1 MIVLAPISLGELI
14 DKITILQIKQ
24 ERIQDPIKLKNVLKE
39 LYQLIEIHSNTL
51 NETQLAFT
59 APLFHQLYHV
69 NNQLWDI
76 EDSKRK
82 HEKEQNFTEEFV
94 QLARQVYL
102 KNDLRAKI
110 KHDINLLVGSDIV
123 EEKSY

>member
-1 MIVLAPISLGELI
+1 MIVLAPISVGELI

-24 ERIQDPIKLKNVLKE
+24 ERIQDSIKLKNVLKE
-39 LYQLIEIHSNTL
+39 LYQLIEIHSRLLTVK
-51 NETQLAFT
+51 QLDDT
-59 APLFHQLYHV
+59 SPLFHQLYYV

-82 HEKEQNFTEEFV
+82 HEREQNFTEEFV

-110 KHDINLLVGSDIV
+110 KRDINLIVGSEIV

>member
-1 MIVLAPISLGELI
+1 MIVLAPISVGELI

-24 ERIQDPIKLKNVLKE
+24 ERIQDSVKLKNVLKE
-39 LYQLIEIHSNTL
+39 LYQLIEIHSRLLTVK
-51 NETQLAFT
+51 QLDDT
-59 APLFHQLYHV
+59 SPLFHQLYYV

-82 HEKEQNFTEEFV
+82 HEREQNFTEEFV

-110 KHDINLLVGSDIV
+110 KRDINLIVGSEIV